1 MSCLTINFNLI
12 YYAPPPVIGGGIK
25 RCFCLTSDVC
35 LSRTSGIGLGHH
47 FQGQKFKRQGHQAAL
62 LSASITRKAAA
73 AVSVGTYSAW
83 ECTATLR
90 LLGSARQGEE
100 RAGAYCVATRT
111 AYCSY
116 ECFDFAAIIFIT
128 KLRSS
133 HRHQRTSTN
142 FLQLDALPVAQ
153 PTLSE
158 H

>member
-1 MSCLTINFNLI
+1 
-12 YYAPPPVIGGGIK
+12 
-25 RCFCLTSDVC
+25 
-35 LSRTSGIGLGHH
+35 
-47 FQGQKFKRQGHQAAL
+47 
-62 LSASITRKAAA
+62 
-73 AVSVGTYSAW
+73 VGTYSAW

-158 H
+158 HWRKTVSHSTDMLSPSSHGSSNLDVSVVAFSSYSVRRPLLNTYLATWTSEYILAFNVSISAARPSTSL